1 MSHTGLT
8 IKAAQKVYAL
18 MQEEA
23 NLELKLRVYIQGGGC
38 SGFQYGFSFETEI
51 AEDDAILPTQWWS
64 ESRDLAEDRVR
75 HIEDAYRQ
83 LSHCLSPSWDRS
95 YTYLCAAMEQI
106 VAAILRDADAK
117 QHSVSLL
124 VDAIS
129 YQYLA
134 GATIDYKTGVEGEF
148 FAVDNPN
155 AKTTCGCGSS
165 FSV

>member
-1 MSHTGLT
+1 MFHTGLT

-23 NLELKLRVYIQGGGC
+23 NLDLKLRVYIQGGGC
-38 SGFQYGFSFETEI
+38 SGFQYGFSFETETT
-51 AEDDAILPTQWWS
+51 EDDAVLPTQWWS
-64 ESRDLAEDRVR
+64 ESSDLADDKVR
-75 HIEDAYRQ
+75 YIETVYDELPRFF
-83 LSHCLSPSWDRS
+83 SPSWERS
-95 YTYLCAAMEQI
+95 YTYLCAALEQ
-106 VAAILRDADAK
+106 VFAVILSSADAK

-124 VDAIS
+124 IDAIS
-129 YQYLA
+129 YQYLE